1 MIVVLPES
9 QEDQLFL
16 GKKRKLGSLHCHFYN
31 WGAWRRLSPGG
42 VWNSRWQRRAE
53 VGLPCPHPWPL
64 TWGTQTG
71 SSPSRSSASALPS
84 PGLCLD
90 PVWPFLVQ
98 SSISILESE
107 ASLALRSVR
116 TGVLESVRVCL
127 TPGGQLRLEGKLWST
142 TPNSQGLMVLF
153 YALTPPPPP
162 KKKKESVRVTVVY
175 TQGLGDQ
182 VKGSR
187 FRQWTLTTIGCWF
200 PLSSKSFESKRTC
213 CLWLLGWHIQNCWY
227 LTLFNL

>member
-1 MIVVLPES
+1 MIVVLLET

-71 SSPSRSSASALPS
+71 SSPSRSSASVLPS

-116 TGVLESVRVCL
+116 TGVLESVRV
-127 TPGGQLRLEGKLWST
+127 
-142 TPNSQGLMVLF
+142 
-153 YALTPPPPP
+153 
-162 KKKKESVRVTVVY
+162 TVVY

-187 FRQWTLTTIGCWF
+187 FRQWTFTTIVCWF